1 MLKLHVVATLVAFA
15 GTLVNADAQDTFRVT
30 LLGTGT
36 PIILPDRLG
45 PATLVE
51 VGKLKLL
58 FDVGRGV
65 PIRLAQVRIPPARID
80 ALFITHYHSDHVH
93 GIPDLWLT
101 GWLP

>member
-1 MLKLHVVATLVAFA
+1 MLKLLVSATLVVLA
-15 GTLVNADAQDTFRVT
+15 GTTVNSYAQDIFRVT

-51 VGKLKLL
+51 AGNLKLL
-58 FDVGRGV
+58 FDAGRGV

-101 GWLP
+101 G